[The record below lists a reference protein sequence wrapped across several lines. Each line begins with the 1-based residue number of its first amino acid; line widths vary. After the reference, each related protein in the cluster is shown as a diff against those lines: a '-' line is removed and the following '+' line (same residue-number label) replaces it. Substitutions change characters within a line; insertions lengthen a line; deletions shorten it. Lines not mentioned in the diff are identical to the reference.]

1 MGILY
6 PLLLKK
12 NNDDKKSHLF
22 LCYCCAC
29 HSLFLDLVI
38 SNLKNSSFPSH
49 TIVPCMVVGTRSY
62 THSPIERTGLRF
74 DMGSD
79 NMDPNYSCFR
89 HQTNSCCQNYS
100 CLPDS
105 CYHSYSPTKVEYKSC
120 KFGPYISE
128 DKHTCMSFRSLGIV
142 RHMSMDSGSMAT
154 NRTAADTMAGKTA
167 GTKADTTERC
177 SRICL
182 RCFRIYNCILFRR
195 SVAGRKCLHFD
206 TDNSAHKALRTS
218 HLGNSALDMS

>member
-1 MGILY
+1 
-6 PLLLKK
+6 
-12 NNDDKKSHLF
+12 
-22 LCYCCAC
+22 
-29 HSLFLDLVI
+29 
-38 SNLKNSSFPSH
+38 
-49 TIVPCMVVGTRSY
+49 MVRN
-62 THSPIERTGLRF
+62 IA
-74 DMGSD
+74 
-79 NMDPNYSCFR
+79 NPNYSCFR

-105 CYHSYSPTKVEYKSC
+105 CYHSYSPTKVEYTSC

-167 GTKADTTERC
+167 GTKADTTERLNHKTYYIQIQVLIGYFIWYIYC